1 VSIFFRFATMAEY
14 PLMQGPAFSEP
25 YNLVTDPDGT
35 YATHNK
41 EDAEGALEDEDR
53 IRLFH
58 VKAVLIS
65 GIGFFTDAYDLQIIS
80 SVQTQMA
87 MARWPGTVNP
97 AYPGDLAQHG
107 PGNLPTVTSLNMS
120 CIALVGTLCG
130 QVIFGVLGDRLG
142 RKGAYGVTLGL
153 MIVMTI
159 MQSVAS
165 WGSEDLFTAL
175 FLLWRFWLGV
185 GIGGDYPLS
194 AVISSEY
201 ASTKLR
207 GPMLCA
213 VNSMQ
218 GLGALTAACVGMAT
232 VAAYGPTVTKE
243 CSVAFPC
250 VAFDACWRII
260 MGLGALPGILTWY
273 LRMRLPESPR
283 FTAQVD
289 HDTEL
294 AAANVAV
301 AKAGD
306 KADHTKM
313 VGNKDKDRITAKA
326 FFTFICR
333 RRNFLI
339 LCGTASCWF
348 FMNNS
353 FYSQSLF
360 TPDILTNIGFNPSL
374 TMQSTGFDMYTKAY
388 KTCAGNGIILLCGTV
403 PGYYP
408 PIFLVNKM
416 GRMPIQKMGF
426 AVMCITLMIM
436 AAAYPQLL
444 PSANTAASINGT
456 PWAYIMLFCLMF
468 FFTNFGPNT
477 TCFIVPGELYPT
489 KFRTTCHGI
498 SAACGKSGA
507 ICGSFGFGW
516 LVVGAKNGISTSYPM
531 DTPTHAMQLSLG
543 LLSVMAALGFCC
555 TFLIP
560 EPNGLSLEEIV
571 TNYFDYEEGED
582 NLEDKDLQ
590 DENGAISYPVF
601 EDEFSGY
608 TAPNTTPA
616 GAGPSNPNR
625 IVYY

>member
-1 VSIFFRFATMAEY
+1 MQDSTEGQAY
-14 PLMQGPAFSEP
+14 DPLV
-25 YNLVTDPDGT
+25 YPDGT
-35 YATHNK
+35 YAPEKK
-41 EDAEGALEDEDR
+41 EGAAAALEDEDH

-65 GIGFFTDAYDLQIIS
+65 GIGFFTDAYDLQVIS

-87 MARWPGTVNP
+87 MARWPGTVTP
-97 AYPGDLAQHG
+97 AYQGDLAQHG

-130 QVIFGVLGDRLG
+130 QVTFGILGDRLG
-142 RKGAYGVTLGL
+142 RKGAYGVTLGI
-153 MIVMTI
+153 MIGMTI
-159 MQSVAS
+159 LQSTAA
-165 WGSEDLFTAL
+165 WGSQDLFTAL

-207 GPMLCA
+207 GPMMSA

-232 VAAYGPTVTKE
+232 TAAYGSTITAE
-243 CSVAFPC
+243 CSPAFSC
-250 VAFDACWRII
+250 WAFDASWRII
-260 MGLGALPGILTWY
+260 MGLGCLPGILTYY

-289 HDTEL
+289 HDVEL

-306 KADHTKM
+306 KAAHKKLND
-313 VGNKDKDRITAKA
+313 NKDRITLKA
-326 FFTFICR
+326 YLNFICR

-339 LCGTASCWF
+339 LVGTASCWF
-348 FMNNS
+348 FMNTS

-374 TMQSTGFDMYTKAY
+374 SLTSTGMDMYTKAY

-416 GRMPIQKMGF
+416 GRLVIQKMGF
-426 AVMCITLMIM
+426 SIMCLTLMIM
-436 AAAYPQLL
+436 SAAYPQLL
-444 PSANTAASINGT
+444 PASNTAASINGT

-489 KFRTTCHGI
+489 KFRSTCHGI
-498 SAACGKSGA
+498 SAACGKLGA
-507 ICGSFGFGW
+507 ITGSFGFGW
-516 LVVGAKNGISTSYPM
+516 LVVGAKNGISTTYPM
-531 DTPTHAMQLSLG
+531 DTTTHAMQLSLG
-543 LLSVMAALGFCC
+543 LLSIMAFLGFCC
-555 TFLIP
+555 SFLVP

-571 TNYFDYEEGED
+571 ATYFDYNEGNED
-582 NLEDKDLQ
+582 LSDKDLE
-590 DENGAISYPVF
+590 DDNGAVEYPVF

-616 GAGPSNPNR
+616 GAGVSNPQG